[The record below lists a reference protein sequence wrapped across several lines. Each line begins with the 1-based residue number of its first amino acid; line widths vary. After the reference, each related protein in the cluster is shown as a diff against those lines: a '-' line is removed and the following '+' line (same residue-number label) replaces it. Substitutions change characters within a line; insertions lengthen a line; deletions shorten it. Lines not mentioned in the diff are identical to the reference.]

1 MKKIVFFIFL
11 AFINCSKKAEN
22 KVIINADSDSLK
34 SEIIT
39 SEKEDTATV
48 PFSKSLT
55 GNGYFYTLEGVKNS
69 NETIDFKS
77 INIFYKREL
86 HQKIIFDTVSVLN
99 ENEAYFSI
107 DKDANFDGYND
118 LEVVNQVGN
127 YFSSSSFWLYNK
139 KSKKYIYY
147 KPFDSIIN
155 PGIDSKNKAI
165 ISDYHVGPSNFY
177 SKTYEW
183 KGKNLILQSMRID
196 EEGEVTEMYRKN
208 GKLISR

>member
-1 MKKIVFFIFL
+1 MKKIVFLTFL
-11 AFINCSKKAEN
+11 AFINCNKKTEK
-22 KVIINADSDSLK
+22 KVIINADSDSLR
-34 SEIIT
+34 SQIIAP
-39 SEKEDTATV
+39 EKEDTATV

-55 GNGYFYTLEGVKNS
+55 GNGYFYTLEGIKKS

-139 KSKKYIYY
+139 KNKKYIYY

-155 PGIDSKNKAI
+155 PGIDAKNKAI
-165 ISDYHVGPSNFY
+165 ISDYYIGPSNFY

-183 KGKNLILQSMRID
+183 KGGNLILQSMRID